1 MRLLRQ
7 AVQEYVYCLFPA
19 SRSSSLPCPALPCP
33 ADANGPDTLLGSVSF
48 SSTSDFPSELR
59 NKRIINMPKQLSA
72 QDTWSRTD
80 VKCRECGAEEVQY
93 TALQLRSAD
102 EGTTMFY
109 SCPKCSAR

>member
-1 MRLLRQ
+1 MQFCNDCGNLL
-7 AVQEYVYCLFPA
+7 P
-19 SRSSSLPCPALPCP
+19 SSQNKHVRCDCCGNLCKSMFRTSIYL
-33 ADANGPDTLLGSVSF
+33 SVSV
-48 SSTSDFPSELR
+48 SYTNDFPSELR
-59 NKRIINMPKQLSA
+59 NKRTINMPKQLSS

>member
-1 MRLLRQ
+1 MTVQFCSDCGNLLPSSQDRQ
-7 AVQEYVYCLFPA
+7 VKCDCCAKLCK
-19 SRSSSLPCPALPCP
+19 
-33 ADANGPDTLLGSVSF
+33 NTLLGSVSF